1 MITDTRCVSYFN
13 RKGFEMNKKTFVMVC
28 GMFLAGT
35 AVFAQ
40 DANTA
45 DLQKTASAPEVQK
58 EFDQPDG
65 AVIFMK
71 PDGSFQILARGSGT
85 YDFDD
90 VDDVN
95 DARKEGTLKA
105 KAALA
110 KFMKEKLSTEEAFAS
125 ASKKVKSIT
134 SDGQTQTANV
144 TKESI
149 KTNAQ
154 IIRNS
159 ADAILKGVI
168 TLKEQKI
175 PRKGSSGEIQ
185 VTVGVS
191 SKTLAAVGKLVNAL
205 DATPEQGQGGGNN
218 AGASSAVDGSG
229 NRAETREA
237 VTDF

>member
-1 MITDTRCVSYFN
+1 M
-13 RKGFEMNKKTFVMVC
+13 KKTTLFMAC
-28 GMFLAGT
+28 GILLAGT
-35 AVFAQ
+35 ALVAQ

-45 DLQKTASAPEVQK
+45 DLQKTASAPEIQK
-58 EFDQPDG
+58 QFDQPDG
-65 AVIFMK
+65 AAIFVK

-125 ASKKVKSIT
+125 ASKKVKSIS

-154 IIRNS
+154 LIR
-159 ADAILKGVI
+159 KKFRE
-168 TLKEQKI
+168 KEVPVK
-175 PRKGSSGEIQ
+175 
-185 VTVGVS
+185 
-191 SKTLAAVGKLVNAL
+191 SK
-205 DATPEQGQGGGNN
+205 
-218 AGASSAVDGSG
+218 
-229 NRAETREA
+229 
-237 VTDF
+237 

>member
-1 MITDTRCVSYFN
+1 M
-13 RKGFEMNKKTFVMVC
+13 KKTVLFMAC
-28 GMFLAGT
+28 GIFLAG
-35 AVFAQ
+35 AALVAQ

-45 DLQKTASAPEVQK
+45 DLRKTAAAPEVQK
-58 EFDQPDG
+58 QFDQPDG
-65 AVIFMK
+65 AAIFMK

-95 DARKEGTLKA
+95 DARKEATLKA

-144 TKESI
+144 SKESI

-154 IIRNS
+154 LIRSS

-168 TLKEQKI
+168 TLKDQKI

-191 SKTLAAVGKLVNAL
+191 SKTLKAVGKLVNAL
-205 DATPEQGQGGGNN
+205 DSTPEQGQSGN
-218 AGASSAVDGSG
+218 ATGRGASSAVTG
-229 NRAETREA
+229 NNNKAETREA

>member
-1 MITDTRCVSYFN
+1 M
-13 RKGFEMNKKTFVMVC
+13 KKTTLFMAC
-28 GMFLAGT
+28 GILLAGT
-35 AVFAQ
+35 ALVAQ

-45 DLQKTASAPEVQK
+45 DLQKTASAPEIQK
-58 EFDQPDG
+58 QFDQPDG
-65 AVIFMK
+65 AAIFVK

-125 ASKKVKSIT
+125 ASKKVKSI
-134 SDGQTQTANV
+134 SNDGQTQTANV

-154 IIRNS
+154 LIRNS

-191 SKTLAAVGKLVNAL
+191 SKTLKAVGKLVNAL
-205 DATPEQGQGGGNN
+205 DATPEQGQTGNTSGGGASTLVNGANN
-218 AGASSAVDGSG
+218 K
-229 NRAETREA
+229 AETREA

>member
-1 MITDTRCVSYFN
+1 M
-13 RKGFEMNKKTFVMVC
+13 KKTVLFMAC
-28 GMFLAGT
+28 GIFLAG
-35 AVFAQ
+35 AALVAQ

-45 DLQKTASAPEVQK
+45 DLQKTAAAPEVQK
-58 EFDQPDG
+58 QFDQPDG
-65 AVIFMK
+65 AAIFMK

-95 DARKEGTLKA
+95 DARKEATLKA

-144 TKESI
+144 TKESV
-149 KTNAQ
+149 KTNTQ
-154 IIRNS
+154 LIRNS

-191 SKTLAAVGKLVNAL
+191 SKTLKAVGKLVNAL
-205 DATPEQGQGGGNN
+205 DATPEQGQTGNAAGRGASTAVNGNN
-218 AGASSAVDGSG
+218 
-229 NRAETREA
+229 NKAETREA

>member
-1 MITDTRCVSYFN
+1 M
-13 RKGFEMNKKTFVMVC
+13 KKTTLLMAC
-28 GMFLAGT
+28 GILLAGT
-35 AVFAQ
+35 ALIAQ

-45 DLQKTASAPEVQK
+45 DLQKTAAAPEIQK
-58 EFDQPDG
+58 QFDQPDG
-65 AVIFMK
+65 AAIFMK

-154 IIRNS
+154 LIRNS

-191 SKTLAAVGKLVNAL
+191 SKTLKAVGKLVNAL
-205 DATPEQGQGGGNN
+205 DSTPEQGQTGNT
-218 AGASSAVDGSG
+218 AGSGASTAVNGD
-229 NRAETREA
+229 NNKAETREA

>member
-1 MITDTRCVSYFN
+1 MDT
-13 RKGFEMNKKTFVMVC
+13 
-28 GMFLAGT
+28 T
-35 AVFAQ
+35 A
-40 DANTA
+40 
-45 DLQKTASAPEVQK
+45 
-58 EFDQPDG
+58 
-65 AVIFMK
+65 IFMK
-71 PDGSFQILARGSGT
+71 PDGSFQILARGTGT

-95 DARKEGTLKA
+95 DARQEGVLKA

-125 ASKKVKSIT
+125 ATKKVKSIT

-144 TKESI
+144 TKESV

-159 ADAILKGVI
+159 ADALLKGVI

-191 SKTLAAVGKLVNAL
+191 SKTLKAVGKLVRAL
-205 DATPEQGQGGGNN
+205 DATPEQGQSG
-218 AGASSAVDGSG
+218 AATGASSSAVNS
-229 NRAETREA
+229 NNNKAETREA

>member
-1 MITDTRCVSYFN
+1 M
-13 RKGFEMNKKTFVMVC
+13 KKSSVVVAC
-28 GMFLAGT
+28 GLLLTGIVLA
-35 AVFAQ
+35 AQ
-40 DANTA
+40 DANVA

-65 AVIFMK
+65 AAIFMK

-90 VDDVN
+90 VDDIN

-134 SDGQTQTANV
+134 SDGQTQSANV
-144 TKESI
+144 TKESV
-149 KTNAQ
+149 KTNAE
-154 IIRNS
+154 IIRSS
-159 ADAILKGVI
+159 ASALLKGVI

-175 PRKGSSGEIQ
+175 PRKGSAGEIQ

-191 SKTLAAVGKLVNAL
+191 SKTLQAVGKLVNAL
-205 DATPEQGQGGGNN
+205 DATPEQGQTASVRGNGGS
-218 AGASSAVDGSG
+218 AIDASS
-229 NRAETREA
+229 NKAETRNA